1 MDQAVQIEQGL
12 IKELNFVYEGF
23 SGCFFY
29 ALFKT
34 SDGDWSKIDKRL
46 CDEIKK
52 VKGKLEEKNKQEK
65 GLENKKGYDVLF
77 PYIQKA
83 MMVER

>member
-1 MDQAVQIEQGL
+1 MA
-12 IKELNFVYEGF
+12 
-23 SGCFFY
+23 
-29 ALFKT
+29 
-34 SDGDWSKIDKRL
+34 
-46 CDEIKK
+46 IKK

-65 GLENKKGYDVLF
+65 GREDKKGYDMLF